1 MKAFAMILQGWIIGK
16 SNSIIN
22 KLGLIDLKL
31 KEQKILEDEVSQVNS
46 HPGDLNSNAGNN
58 LIWKERLEDI
68 VNNVASVHSE
78 FDVNLHGI
86 CDVIKKVDH
95 FISSVDYNVD
105 PKTLR
110 VPGPDTQYYPQSMHV
125 LSESPE
131 TPHSE
136 PRLSHHNGHYIKQED
151 LSAYHV
157 NKKLLKDIKHKS
169 KEELVKEVHQ
179 KEAKK
184 KEDEKNKHAVEKEQQ
199 LTQNKVELV
208 KEEKIIEAEIKH
220 ELKKKHI
227 DQVKVED
234 LNKEKKNVEKKLE
247 KINRKLKRI

>member
-95 FISSVDYNVD
+95 FISSVDYNID

-110 VPGPDTQYYPQSMHV
+110 VPGPETIYYPQSMHV

-131 TPHSE
+131 THNQH
-136 PRLSHHNGHYIKQED
+136 RLSHHNGHYIKQED
-151 LSAYHV
+151 LSAFHI
-157 NKKLLKDIKHKS
+157 NKKPLKDIKYKS
-169 KEELVKEVHQ
+169 KEELSKEIHQ
-179 KEAKK
+179 KEPHK
-184 KEDEKNKHAVEKEQQ
+184 KENEINKHAVNKEQQ

-208 KEEKIIEAEIKH
+208 KEEKKIETQMKH
-220 ELKKKHI
+220 ELKKKHV
-227 DQVKVED
+227 DQVKVEE
-234 LNKEKKNVEKKLE
+234 LNKEKKNIDKKIE
-247 KINRKLKRI
+247 KINRKLRRI

>member
-1 MKAFAMILQGWIIGK
+1 LYLYSNIVNNWLGFIDKQNLEEMTKMEFLSDIENMKAFAMILQGWITGK

-22 KLGLIDLKL
+22 KLGLLDLKL
-31 KEQKILEDEVSQVNS
+31 KEQKVLEDEVSQVSS

-95 FISSVDYNVD
+95 FIDSVDYKVD

-110 VPGPDTQYYPQSMHV
+110 VPGPETQYYPQSMYA

-131 TPHSE
+131 VPHTE
-136 PRLSHHNGHYIKQED
+136 NNITHHNGHYIKQED
-151 LSAYHV
+151 LSAFHV
-157 NKKLLKDIKHKS
+157 NKKPLKNIKHQS
-169 KEELVKEVHQ
+169 KKELKEQIEKKAPKMHEDEANKHADK
-179 KEAKK
+179 KEAK
-184 KEDEKNKHAVEKEQQ
+184 
-199 LTQNKVELV
+199 LTQNKVEL
-208 KEEKIIEAEIKH
+208 IKT
-220 ELKKKHI
+220 
-227 DQVKVED
+227 
-234 LNKEKKNVEKKLE
+234 
-247 KINRKLKRI
+247 